1 MNDTDR
7 LELRSFESD
16 VRQLLKDYRGLK
28 SDLKDMRTELSKKDA
43 EIERLKSE
51 LRAEKRAYST
61 LKTARML
68 EVSDSDLK
76 ESKQRIT
83 RLVREVNKCI
93 RLLSAETIVGEE
105 DITEEGREGREGR
118 EGKEGKEG
126 KDDSFEEEGKDDS
139 MEEEGK
145 DDSGILEE
153 DALEMDDSGMRSLF
167 GDDL

>member
-105 DITEEGREGREGR
+105 DITEEGREGREG
-118 EGKEGKEG
+118 KEG
-126 KDDSFEEEGKDDS
+126 KDDSFEEGKDDS

>member
-118 EGKEGKEG
+118 EGKEGK
-126 KDDSFEEEGKDDS
+126 DDSFEEEGKDDS